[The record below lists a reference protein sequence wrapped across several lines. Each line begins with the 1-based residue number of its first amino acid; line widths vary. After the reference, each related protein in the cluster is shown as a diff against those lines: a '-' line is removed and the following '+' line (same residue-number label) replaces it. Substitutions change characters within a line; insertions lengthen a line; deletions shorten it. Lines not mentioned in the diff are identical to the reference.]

1 VGSPG
6 GGHEK
11 NCGPKIIK
19 IMVILRAGGSG
30 VGAEELLN
38 PKSAVSTEADC
49 ALASRAQW
57 RDPLLSPCR
66 ALAHTANCPSTMAVM
81 AEPPFPRLSPEARV
95 STEMQP
101 GPSRPLPLL
110 LLLLLLVLFL
120 AASANAQNVAE
131 QYLLQRT
138 NQHRAEHH
146 LAPLAWD
153 PALARAAQ
161 THALRIVQEVNRR
174 PGPAEHQYPG
184 EPALLARASQAGAH
198 FSTISE
204 NVAGNGQSAA
214 ELDVAWMNS
223 PVHRANILDP
233 KLNAV
238 GIAVV
243 QSRGLLYAVED
254 FARNVPA
261 LTPGDAQAR
270 AEQAL
275 LSHGIRLEP
284 SAQARADARHA
295 CSSQSAVAP
304 SEPALLMQWEGPDL
318 SQLPATILPQL
329 HAGRTRTV
337 AIASCPTTRPTQGF
351 TTYHIAILI
360 Y

>member
-1 VGSPG
+1 
-6 GGHEK
+6 
-11 NCGPKIIK
+11 
-19 IMVILRAGGSG
+19 MR
-30 VGAEELLN
+30 
-38 PKSAVSTEADC
+38 
-49 ALASRAQW
+49 
-57 RDPLLSPCR
+57 
-66 ALAHTANCPSTMAVM
+66 
-81 AEPPFPRLSPEARV
+81 
-95 STEMQP
+95 
-101 GPSRPLPLL
+101 LPLL
-110 LLLLLLVLFL
+110 LLLFL

-131 QYLLQRT
+131 QYLLRQT

-153 PALARAAQ
+153 PALARAARA
-161 THALRIVQEVNRR
+161 HALRIVQEVNRR

-184 EPALLARASQAGAH
+184 EPALLARASEAGAH

-214 ELDVAWMNS
+214 EFDVAWMNS
-223 PVHRANILDP
+223 PAHRGNILDP
-233 KLNAV
+233 RLTAI

-243 QSRGLLYAVED
+243 QSRGLLYAVQD
-254 FARNVPA
+254 FARNVPD
-261 LTPGDAQAR
+261 LTPGNAQAL

-284 SAQARADARHA
+284 SAQARQDARHA
-295 CSSQSAVAP
+295 CTSQSAIAP

-318 SQLPATILPQL
+318 NQLPATILPQL
-329 HAGRTRTV
+329 HAGRSRTV
-337 AIASCPTTRPTQGF
+337 AIAACPSTRPSQGF